1 MALVC
6 GSLSSEANSKS
17 SVGRLVVLGR
27 EMVRECGLFVC
38 MGHRAGIGLLV
49 VGTIIGG
56 DIGSPY
62 IYRTVKLEQSNSLVI
77 GLRSHLSKSG
87 TFEVK
92 LHNPCIRNLCLQQS
106 QIPTT
111 VVASRTNPMTICID
125 NCKPTGTLNG

>member
-1 MALVC
+1 MALVH
-6 GSLSSEANSKS
+6 GSLSSEVNSKS
-17 SVGRLVVLGR
+17 SVCRLVVLGR
-27 EMVRECGLFVC
+27 EMARGCGLFVC
-38 MGHRAGIGLLV
+38 MGHGAGMGLLV

-56 DIGSPY
+56 DIGVS
-62 IYRTVKLEQSNSLVI
+62 ISIGCKLEWSNSLVI

-92 LHNPCIRNLCLQQS
+92 LHNPCIRDLCLQQS

-111 VVASRTNPMTICID
+111 TVASRTNPMTICID